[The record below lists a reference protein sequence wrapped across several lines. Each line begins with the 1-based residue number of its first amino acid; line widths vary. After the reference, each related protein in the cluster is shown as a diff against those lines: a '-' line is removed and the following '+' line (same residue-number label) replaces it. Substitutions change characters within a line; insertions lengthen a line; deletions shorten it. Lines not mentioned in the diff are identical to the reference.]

1 MHECGVC
8 HQTMLFTRLIGK
20 YKDKDNDTKLIH
32 KDEYKDKYNDTRLR
46 HKDKDKDN
54 DTRLIHKDE
63 YKDKYNMCKMQKM
76 QTIANFEQ
84 Y

>member
-32 KDEYKDKYNDTRLR
+32 KDEYKDN
-46 HKDKDKDN
+46 DN

-63 YKDKYNMCKMQKM
+63 YKDKDNVCKMQKM

>member
-20 YKDKDNDTKLIH
+20 YKDKDNDT
-32 KDEYKDKYNDTRLR
+32 
-46 HKDKDKDN
+46 
-54 DTRLIHKDE
+54 RLIHKDE
-63 YKDKYNMCKMQKM
+63 YKEKYNMCKMQKM